1 MAQAPCFAQWE
12 SPGLGRD
19 FAADPARLADDP
31 LWAASGARDVAEY
44 ARWAHHVCGMAC
56 VRMVLAARG
65 LGAPPIL
72 ELARAATARGAY
84 VEEEGGAIRGM
95 VYAPCVAWLREA
107 WGVEAEV
114 VVGIDAHAIART
126 MERAAFF
133 IASVHPSI
141 RAPGRAAAGI
151 SCWCSRPGPTR
162 SSSTTPPA
170 STRRRAAA
178 RASRP
183 RCSTASSPVAGSPSR
198 GDQRRAIARAASAT
212 ASAPAAPASASR
224 SAGERPGERCW
235 PSSSSAA

>member
-12 SPGLGRD
+12 SPELGRG
-19 FAADPARLADDP
+19 FAADPASLALDP
-31 LWAASGARDVAEY
+31 RWAASGARDVAEY

-84 VEEEGGAIRGM
+84 VEEEGGGIRGM
-95 VYAPCVAWLREA
+95 IYAPCVAWLRED

-114 VVGIDAHAIART
+114 VTGIDARGIGRA

-141 RAPGRAAAGI
+141 RTPGQPPPRRGGHLVLVLEAGPDAIVFHNPSGFDAATRCAVRLPAGDFD
-151 SCWCSRPGPTR
+151 RFF
-162 SSSTTPPA
+162 
-170 STRRRAAA
+170 
-178 RASRP
+178 
-183 RCSTASSPVAGSPSR
+183 AGR
-198 GDQRRAIARAASAT
+198 GIAIA
-212 ASAPAAPASASR
+212 P
-224 SAGERPGERCW
+224 
-235 PSSSSAA
+235 

>member
-1 MAQAPCFAQWE
+1 MAMARAPCFAQWE
-12 SPGLGRD
+12 SPELGRD
-19 FAADPARLADDP
+19 FAADPARLAGDP
-31 LWAASGARDVAEY
+31 RWAESGARDVAEY

-84 VEEEGGAIRGM
+84 VEEEGGTIRGM

-107 WGVEAEV
+107 WGIEAEV

-141 RAPGRAAAGI
+141 RAPGQPPPRRGGHLVLVLEAGPDAI
-151 SCWCSRPGPTR
+151 VFHNPSGFDEATR
-162 SSSTTPPA
+162 CG
-170 STRRRAAA
+170 A
-178 RASRP
+178 RLAPEVFDRFF
-183 RCSTASSPVAGSPSR
+183 AGR
-198 GDQRRAIARAASAT
+198 GIAIAR
-212 ASAPAAPASASR
+212 
-224 SAGERPGERCW
+224 
-235 PSSSSAA
+235 